1 MPNEPALPDDRGTR
15 APSSTQGAA
24 PSMPDAAPARD
35 TRGDAAAPVVSDD
48 RPVDI
53 GALEQAGLTDEEIAL
68 YRRRI
73 AEGFYN
79 SEAVAAEVARRM
91 LRNRD
96 R

>member
-1 MPNEPALPDDRGTR
+1 
-15 APSSTQGAA
+15 
-24 PSMPDAAPARD
+24 MPDAAPTRDARAD
-35 TRGDAAAPVVSDD
+35 PPVVSDD
-48 RPVDI
+48 RSVDI

-73 AEGFYN
+73 AEGFYH
-79 SEAVAAEVARRM
+79 SRDVAAEVARRM